1 MRIYI
6 NKIYLYL
13 RKNFLKCYN
22 CLILFVAMPPAPT
35 YPQQMMTQMCNDWQA
50 PMYNVSANGHI
61 PFVSGMTYAHPGYNL
76 GAEMQDM
83 NYGRENGRR
92 HNNRGR
98 SIRRDTY
105 SRTLP
110 ANEVQTGYMGD
121 QAQYHPQIPIMYIYP
136 DHHSVSTQQHQV
148 ATGQI
153 YYTSPMYSSILHPHP
168 NAQSVSSNSHAHPT
182 YPQLNH
188 QAPQMNTCVRQSQ
201 SVPSQQSNQ
210 ESMNQQPIVK
220 SHDKHVQSTS
230 DKLVHQ
236 VNENNSLQSNVINT
250 VVINNSTSESSVKT
264 VDENTANKQNV
275 ISSEKVDAKV
285 QNNVVWTV
293 NENCNGT
300 DKVSY
305 VNTTNDVKVNQ
316 NNETDKKLKNET
328 VPIITTNTVKT
339 SPKSISVKTDKNE
352 AQIEE
357 NTALKDIQDKT
368 ITKTPDSSSA
378 MPNSPDSLTTPDTP
392 SLSTPEAPPTTTIV
406 RSYASIVRKDN
417 TSETH
422 SCKPVAH
429 TVQQNESP
437 KTTVQ
442 KESTSP
448 IRTPENQNDSPS
460 VVPALQNGILQNC
473 YDDPNTYR
481 IGGKYKKRS
490 NLLE

>member
-1 MRIYI
+1 M
-6 NKIYLYL
+6 NKIYL
-13 RKNFLKCYN
+13 LKWN

-50 PMYNVSANGHI
+50 PMYNVSANGHMP
-61 PFVSGMTYAHPGYNL
+61 PFMSGMAYAHPGYNL
-76 GAEMQDM
+76 GAEIQDI

-92 HNNRGR
+92 RSR
-98 SIRRDTY
+98 SIRRDNY
-105 SRTLP
+105 NRTLP
-110 ANEVQTGYMGD
+110 TNEVQSGYIGD

-153 YYTSPMYSSILHPHP
+153 YYTPPMYSSIPHPHP

-182 YPQLNH
+182 YPQPNH

-201 SVPSQQSNQ
+201 SVPSITQQSNQ
-210 ESMNQQPIVK
+210 ESKQQPIVK

-230 DKLVHQ
+230 DKLMHQ
-236 VNENNSLQSNVINT
+236 VNENNSLQSNVVNT
-250 VVINNSTSESSVKT
+250 VVINNSTSESSVKN
-264 VDENTANKQNV
+264 VDENTANKKNV

-285 QNNVVWTV
+285 QPNIVWTV
-293 NENCNGT
+293 NENCNGM
-300 DKVSY
+300 DKASY
-305 VNTTNDVKVNQ
+305 VNTTNDVKMNQ
-316 NNETDKKLKNET
+316 NNETDKKFKNET

-352 AQIEE
+352 TQIDE
-357 NTALKDIQDKT
+357 NIAKDTQDKT
-368 ITKTPDSSSA
+368 ITKMPDSSSV
-378 MPNSPDSLTTPDTP
+378 MPNDSLTTTDTP
-392 SLSTPEAPPTTTIV
+392 SSTSEAPPTTTTV
-406 RSYASIVRKDN
+406 RSYASIVRKDS

-422 SCKPVAH
+422 SSCKPVAH
-429 TVQQNESP
+429 IVHQNESP

-460 VVPALQNGILQNC
+460 VVPTLQNGILQNC

-481 IGGKYKKRS
+481 VGGKYKKRS